1 MLAGYAEAARSG
13 DIQIRKNM
21 SEKEKKVA
29 LRSAQWFGSQ
39 DKNGFMYRSWMKN
52 QGIPDHEFQGKPI
65 IGICNTWSELTPC
78 NAHFRQL
85 ADHVKR
91 GIYEAG
97 GFPVEF
103 PVFSNGESNLR
114 PTAMLTR
121 NLASM
126 DVEESIRGNPID
138 AVVLLVGCDK
148 TTPALLMGA
157 ASVDVPAIVVSGG
170 PMLNGKLDGK
180 NIGSGTAVWQLHE
193 AVKAGSITMHQFMA
207 AESGMSRSAGTC
219 NTMGTASTMA
229 CMAEALGTS
238 LPHNA
243 AIPAV
248 DSRRYVLA
256 HMSGI
261 RIVEMAREDL
271 RLSKILTREA
281 FENAIRVNA
290 AIGGSTN
297 AVIHLKAI
305 AGRLGVPL
313 ELEDWTTIGRG
324 TPTIVDLMPSGRFL
338 MEEFYYSGGLPGA
351 IRRLGDGGLLP
362 HKGALTVNGKSLW
375 ENCQD
380 APVYD
385 DEVIRPLNKPL
396 IEDGGICIL
405 RGNLAPR
412 GAVLKPSAA
421 SAHLMQ
427 HRGKAVVFEDFDHY
441 KKRIVDPE
449 LEVDADSVLV
459 MKNCGPKGYPG
470 MAEVGNMGLPPKLLA
485 QGVKDMV
492 RISDARMSGTAYG
505 TVVLHVAP
513 EAKAGGPLGIV
524 QDGDWISLDC
534 GKGELSLDIP
544 AEEISRRLA
553 LRADGQKQDAGSGY
567 QQLYIDH
574 VLQADQ
580 GCDFDFLLG
589 NRGSA
594 VPKHSH

>member
-1 MLAGYAEAARSG
+1 
-13 DIQIRKNM
+13 M
-21 SEKEKKVA
+21 SLPPNKP
-29 LRSAQWFGSQ
+29 LRSAAWFGTA

-78 NAHFRQL
+78 NAHFRKI
-85 ADHVKR
+85 AEHVKR
-91 GIYEAG
+91 GISEAG

-126 DVEESIRGNPID
+126 DVEESIRGNPMD

-157 ASVDVPAIVVSGG
+157 ASCDIPTIVVTGG
-170 PMLNGKLDGK
+170 PMLNGKHEGRD
-180 NIGSGTAVWQLHE
+180 IGSGTVVWQLHE
-193 AVKAGSITMHQFMA
+193 AVKAGKISLNEFMS
-207 AESGMSRSAGTC
+207 AEAGMSRSAGTC

-256 HMSGI
+256 HMSGM
-261 RIVEMAREDL
+261 RIVDMVWEDL
-271 RLSKILTREA
+271 KLSKILTREA

-290 AIGGSTN
+290 AVGGSTN
-297 AVIHLKAI
+297 AAIHLKAI
-305 AGRLGVPL
+305 AGRMGVPL
-313 ELEDWTTIGRG
+313 ELDDWTTIGRG
-324 TPTIVDLMPSGRFL
+324 TPTLVDLQPSGRFL
-338 MEEFYYSGGLPGA
+338 MEDFYYAGGLPA
-351 IRRLGDGGLLP
+351 VLRRMGEGGLLP
-362 HKGALTVNGKSLW
+362 HKNALTVNGKSIWDNVL
-375 ENCQD
+375 D
-380 APVYD
+380 APIHNA
-385 DEVIRPLNKPL
+385 EVIRPLDKPL
-396 IEDGGICIL
+396 VKDGSLCIL

-421 SAHLMQ
+421 TPALMK
-427 HRGKAVVFEDFDHY
+427 HRGQAVVFEDFDHY
-441 KKRIVDPE
+441 KARIVDPD
-449 LEVDADSVLV
+449 LVVDANSVLV

-485 QGVKDMV
+485 QGITDMV

-513 EAKAGGPLGIV
+513 EAAAGGPLAIV
-524 QDGDWISLDC
+524 QDGDWIALDSFA
-534 GKGELSLDIP
+534 GKLELEVSDAEIAQRFAARQAQQAATP
-544 AEEISRRLA
+544 AA
-553 LRADGQKQDAGSGY
+553 PKSGY
-567 QQLYIDH
+567 QQLYIDR
-574 VLQADQ
+574 VLQADE
-580 GCDFDFLLG
+580 GCDFDFLVG
-589 NRGSA
+589 CRGAA